1 MHTSTTLWL
10 TLHIRGLSQ
19 SIPYSTVLT
28 TQSSGGAKHLSP
40 RGSEMS
46 FPPFFG
52 RFQISIST
60 IETDPD
66 QCDHRRQLLPA
77 MTAVTNQLVCIYID
91 CLGLF

>member
-1 MHTSTTLWL
+1 MDYAKVYHTLL
-10 TLHIRGLSQ
+10 L
-19 SIPYSTVLT
+19 LT
-28 TQSSGGAKHLSP
+28 TQSTGGAKHLSS

-52 RFQISIST
+52 RFQMSIST

-66 QCDHRRQLLPA
+66 HPRQLLPA

-91 CLGLF
+91 CWVVLNF